1 MQEMQVQTLVGELKF
16 HMLCGPKK
24 KKKVLFCYFAGEPV

>member
-16 HMLCGPKK
+16 HMLCGQKK
-24 KKKVLFCYFAGEPV
+24 KMFSSVILLENLYS